1 MFTQFNIS
9 FCNYIFEKKNVCNVF
24 HRGKRHFL
32 SLHPAPVLIC
42 FLVRTQSVSDCQ
54 CCKSAWKTRRR
65 NADSGEPSSL
75 LCTNLIFTI
84 STRLVCQF
92 WFQISKTSKELLDSV
107 GGFRCEHRGIMDLP
121 VRIMIIVFPFVFKYE
136 CVKVFLFGGAYLG
149 LLNTNF
155 TFYLQNHPPIETYW
169 LIGPDRY

>member
-1 MFTQFNIS
+1 MFFTEAKGTFCHCAQPQFWFVEQWLFSCENSICLRLS
-9 FCNYIFEKKNVCNVF
+9 MLQERLKNEEKECGFRWTIVIALHQPNF
-24 HRGKRHFL
+24 HHQHQTGV
-32 SLHPAPVLIC
+32 PWYP
-42 FLVRTQSVSDCQ
+42 
-54 CCKSAWKTRRR
+54 
-65 NADSGEPSSL
+65 
-75 LCTNLIFTI
+75 
-84 STRLVCQF
+84 F

-121 VRIMIIVFPFVFKYE
+121 VRILIIVFSFVFKYE

-169 LIGPDRY
+169 LIGPDR

>member
-1 MFTQFNIS
+1 M
-9 FCNYIFEKKNVCNVF
+9 
-24 HRGKRHFL
+24 
-32 SLHPAPVLIC
+32 
-42 FLVRTQSVSDCQ
+42 
-54 CCKSAWKTRRR
+54 
-65 NADSGEPSSL
+65 

-84 STRLVCQF
+84 STRLVCQYP
-92 WFQISKTSKELLDSV
+92 FQISKTSKELLDSV

-121 VRIMIIVFPFVFKYE
+121 VRILIIVFSFVFKYE